1 MAKSLYI
8 ANPYDKDCLNII
20 KNYETDYNLE
30 GSVTSQLMAS
40 AAASLKTSL
49 TAQNEIEQF
58 LFLRE
63 DDTLLA
69 GCQLQAY
76 KDRRD
81 CYLTLLPTTSPKQ
94 TIRLLQAVTA
104 YAFEEQGLGMEEVF
118 IVLDD
123 SDGQTALSLAENGY
137 EYLGD
142 DDGQTHYMTDKQNY
156 ITMGRF
162 ISDGNNKNH

>member
-20 KNYETDYNLE
+20 KNYEADYNLE

-76 KDRRD
+76 KDAGNT
-81 CYLTLLPTTSPKQ
+81 LTSAKS
-94 TIRLLQAVTA
+94 
-104 YAFEEQGLGMEEVF
+104 E
-118 IVLDD
+118 
-123 SDGQTALSLAENGY
+123 
-137 EYLGD
+137 
-142 DDGQTHYMTDKQNY
+142 
-156 ITMGRF
+156 
-162 ISDGNNKNH
+162 

>member
-1 MAKSLYI
+1 MAKSLFI

-20 KNYETDYNLE
+20 KKYEADYNME
-30 GSVTSQLMAS
+30 GSVTSQLHTIANS
-40 AAASLKTSL
+40 SLNKPFN
-49 TAQNEIEQF
+49 AQNEIEQF

-76 KDRRD
+76 RDRRD

-94 TIRLLQAVTA
+94 LMRLLQAVTA

-118 IVLDD
+118 IVIDD
-123 SDGQTALSLAENGY
+123 GDGKTALSLAENGY

-142 DDGQTHYMTDKQNY
+142 DDGKTHYMTDKQNY
-156 ITMGRF
+156 IAMGRF
-162 ISDGNNKNH
+162 ISDGNNKKH